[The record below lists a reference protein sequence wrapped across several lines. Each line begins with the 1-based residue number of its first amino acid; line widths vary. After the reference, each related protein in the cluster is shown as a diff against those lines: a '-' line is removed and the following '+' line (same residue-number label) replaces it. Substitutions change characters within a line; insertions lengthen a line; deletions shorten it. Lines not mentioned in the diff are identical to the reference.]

1 MAWWSP
7 IAIIIVIVI
16 VAVIT
21 MMGEVFL
28 GSLAFV
34 GRCHNA
40 HDNFR

>member
-7 IAIIIVIVI
+7 ITIIIVIV